1 MILLCCDLLL
11 WLLFSSL
18 CLQLFSEAYIEHP
31 GFVSEL
37 CAHMDQDMMADD
49 NLSHSEKLPKRVDVW
64 CRCLEG
70 VSLRHRLL
78 LAAQETEVAYRTYRS
93 QLEVLEQDSCHAHLR
108 TTDFDHLAKLTV
120 TRDLNE
126 LVKAAIDSKQ
136 DEASLDRYTPA
147 ENCLG
152 IHELDSSHIGK
163 FSFQT
168 RNETLQVRKA
178 THTALG
184 AWVEHR
190 FQLKVAV

>member
-1 MILLCCDLLL
+1 MP
-11 WLLFSSL
+11 S
-18 CLQLFSEAYIEHP
+18 LQLFSEAYIEHP

-37 CAHMDQDMMADD
+37 CAHMDRDVMADD

-78 LAAQETEVAYRTYRS
+78 LAAQETEVAYKVYRS
-93 QLEVLEQDSCHAHLR
+93 QLEILEKDSCHAHLR
-108 TTDFDHLAKLTV
+108 TADFDHLAKLTV

-126 LVKAAIDSKQ
+126 LIKAATNSKQ

-178 THTALG
+178 THTAHG
-184 AWVEHR
+184 PWVELGL
-190 FQLKVAV
+190 QLKIAV